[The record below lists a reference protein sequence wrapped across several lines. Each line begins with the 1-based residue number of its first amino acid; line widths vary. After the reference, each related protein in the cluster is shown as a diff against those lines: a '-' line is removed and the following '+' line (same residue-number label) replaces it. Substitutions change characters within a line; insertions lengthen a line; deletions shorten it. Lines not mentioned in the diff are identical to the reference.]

1 MSEESDNKKYEDFF
15 EELEEMIENA
25 LEDVEKSMRVLLRSD
40 DVKEL
45 DKPRFYGFSIQID
58 DNGMP
63 KLTKFGDSLL
73 QSKDIRAP
81 FYEQNIDKERKEL
94 VVIFELPGIERDE
107 IQLKSSTNKLVLDAK
122 NEDRAYNAEVFLESE
137 VDPSSASST
146 FKNGILTVKF
156 KLKEFKDGFTN
167 ISIMQ

>member
-1 MSEESDNKKYEDFF
+1 MEEESNNKKYEDFF
-15 EELEEMIENA
+15 EELEEMIDNA
-25 LEDVEKSMRVLLRSD
+25 LEDVEKSMRILLRSE

-45 DKPRFYGFSIQID
+45 DKPRFYGFSIQMN

-63 KLTKFGDSLL
+63 KLTKFGDSLM
-73 QSKDIRAP
+73 QSKDVRTP
-81 FYEQNIDKERKEL
+81 FYDQYIDKERKEL
-94 VVIFELPGIERDE
+94 VVIFELPGIEKEE

-122 NEDRAYNAEVFLESE
+122 NEDRSYNAEVILDSE
-137 VDPSSASST
+137 VETSSALSS

-167 ISIMQ
+167 INII